1 MNELTE
7 LEKLAIEI
15 SEMTSFNNRLCVNAV
30 EEIARIGQ
38 EISKSHC
45 KVIDMSPMIESGLL
59 CEFSDR
65 LLPILSNDR
74 LKTASLLTEIIAASG
89 FSNKNGDVWARCTP
103 LYNHWYAS
111 PTGWDKCPI
120 PEGFEIEYLDV
131 DSGIDISKSYKPW
144 YNYDWNDVRIFRIT
158 RKLDDYKYQ
167 WEMKND

>member
-59 CEFSDR
+59 CNMGGDKKSACARR
-65 LLPILSNDR
+65 LISINNNEPFRYVDHVTPGAYWE
-74 LKTASLLTEIIAASG
+74 K
-89 FSNKNGDVWARCTP
+89 CTP
-103 LYNHWYAS
+103 LFNHWYAS

-158 RKLDDYKYQ
+158 RKLDDYTYP
-167 WEMKND
+167 WEQEQ